1 MKEDGRKLRKEQQ
14 AEARRRAMLLL
25 KKGWQER
32 DIAEAVGVHERTV
45 RQWKQHQRDHGT
57 AAQEK
62 EVQKLISDKLP
73 EQLKLPFALWTRKAV
88 AGLLQQRFG
97 LQLPVRAMGEYLQRW
112 GFTPQ
117 KPLTKAYEQNPRKVK
132 AWLEQEYPQ
141 IAAQAKAEGAEI
153 TGATRPGSTTSPMPP
168 GVTHRAGRPR
178 SSSRWP
184 NASAAR

>member
-57 AAQEK
+57 AALLSDERGRKHGQKRTLTAAQEK

-73 EQLKLPFALWTRKAV
+73 EQLKLPFALWTRKAGGRS
-88 AGLLQQRFG
+88 AGAALWDQAAGAHHGRVSPALGVHAAEAAHQG
-97 LQLPVRAMGEYLQRW
+97 L
-112 GFTPQ
+112 
-117 KPLTKAYEQNPRKVK
+117 
-132 AWLEQEYPQ
+132 
-141 IAAQAKAEGAEI
+141 
-153 TGATRPGSTTSPMPP
+153 
-168 GVTHRAGRPR
+168 
-178 SSSRWP
+178 
-184 NASAAR
+184 